1 MTATSA
7 EIRLASRPQGRPA
20 PENFE
25 LAEVEVPEPA
35 EGQALVRNVY
45 LSVDPYMR
53 GRMRDVKS
61 YVPPFQVGEV
71 MDGGAIGQVVSSRNA
86 ALTEGDWVQSMNGWR
101 EHFVTDGEGLLPVP
115 DPSVAPVSAALGVL
129 GMPGFTAWV
138 GLTQFGRPQEG
149 ETVFVSAAA
158 GAVGSVVGQLARLRG
173 ARAVGS
179 AGSAE
184 KVGYL
189 RDELGFDAAFDYKSE
204 DLHAAL
210 REHCPDGIDV
220 YFDNVGGDHLEAALG
235 RMNAFG
241 RVPLCGAVSGYNEEQ
256 PPPGPAN
263 FLSVLPNRL
272 TIRGFIVTDH
282 YGLYGEFLE
291 EVAPKVASGEI
302 RHRETVVD
310 GIENMPDAFIGL
322 LDGQNVGKMLV
333 RVGSGSDTTAAT
345 GPPAP

>member
-1 MTATSA
+1 MTATSR
-7 EIRLASRPQGRPA
+7 EIRLASRPEGRPSDD
-20 PENFE
+20 NFE
-25 LAEVEVPEPA
+25 LAEVAVPEPG
-35 EGQALVRNVY
+35 EGQALVRNAY

-71 MDGGAIGQVVSSRNA
+71 MDGGAVGQVVASKNPD
-86 ALTEGDWVQSMNGWR
+86 LEEGDWVQSMNGWR
-101 EHFVTDGEGLLPVP
+101 EHFVTDGQGLLPAP
-115 DPSVAPVSAALGVL
+115 DPDVAPVSTALGVL

-138 GLTQFGRPQEG
+138 GLTQFGKPSEG

-158 GAVGSVVGQLARLRG
+158 GAVGSTVGQLAKLRG
-173 ARAVGS
+173 CRAVGS

-184 KVGYL
+184 KVRCL
-189 RDELGFDAAFDYKSE
+189 TEELGFDGALNYKTE

-241 RVPLCGAVSGYNEEQ
+241 RIPLCGAVSGYNEEQ
-256 PPPGPAN
+256 PQPGPPS

-282 YGLYGEFLE
+282 YDLYGEFLK
-291 EVAPKVASGEI
+291 EVAPKLASGEMEY
-302 RHRETVVD
+302 RETFVD
-310 GIENMPDAFIGL
+310 GIENMPGAFLGL
-322 LDGQNVGKMLV
+322 LDGQNTGKMLV
-333 RVGSGSDTTAAT
+333 RVDPGSEST
-345 GPPAP
+345 